1 MHSDRSFRRVLSAVL
16 MLACLGAP
24 MSRGRPLSVSP
35 MGRTRLCPW
44 TRVRSSC
51 RNTRLLSS
59 PGKGHCESKADWIFR
74 CWAKRAVDCG
84 ESPECPQY
92 SCSGVACVAGVH
104 GQWGDV
110 LSAATNEV
118 FPPGFFSDGDSSLAF
133 DSQGRLFWTYSGGRT
148 DNELP
153 DILLHRSIRPRERSS
168 PGIP

>member
-59 PGKGHCESKADWIFR
+59 PGKGHCGNEGGLDIPLLGENEPSI
-74 CWAKRAVDCG
+74 AVN
-84 ESPECPQY
+84 PLN
-92 SCSGVACVAGVH
+92 AHNIAVAGLRALRVSTDS
-104 GQWGDV
+104 GATF
-110 LSAATNEV
+110 SAATNEV

-133 DSQGRLFWTYSGGRT
+133 DSQGRLFWTYLGGRT